1 MTKQDKIR
9 ELIKFLILVLN
20 DLGIIYWID
29 CGTLLGI
36 IRDKDIIEWDDD
48 GDISYFYT
56 VESWNKLILC
66 LNQVC
71 ERHGYHVRVIN
82 SGRARVCYSLE
93 NILNEPW
100 IDFYGWI
107 DKGEDRYTSTE
118 SGFLKTIWPYK
129 KHIGK
134 TKGILWEN
142 IKVQI
147 PEFPE
152 ERLTQ
157 LYGKWKILKKK
168 VPYW

>member
-1 MTKQDKIR
+1 MTNQDKIR
-9 ELIKFLILVLN
+9 EMLKTIIPVLN
-20 DLGIIYWID
+20 ANGINYWMD

-56 VESWNKLILC
+56 VESWNKLIFC
-66 LNQVC
+66 LNWVC
-71 ERHGYHVRVIN
+71 ERHGHHVRAIN
-82 SGRARVCYSLE
+82 SGRARLYYSKE
-93 NILNEPW
+93 DILNEPW
-100 IDFYGWI
+100 VDFYGWV
-107 DKGEDRYTSTE
+107 DRGADRYTSTE

-134 TKGILWEN
+134 PKGILWKDIN
-142 IKVQI
+142 VKV

-152 ERLTQ
+152 QRLEQ
-157 LYGKWKILKKK
+157 LYGDWKQPKNK